1 MPFYSDSELVLTSTF
16 MRELADDDLKAI
28 IELHDRWLEEELAGN
43 EAHIISF
50 CTESVRW
57 MPPGVPPLEGKEAIA
72 EYLENN
78 RVDLQEVTFTR
89 TTVQGNDSV
98 AYLMS
103 DFSARYFTQDSS
115 EIHESTG
122 MHLWI
127 LRKEAEVWRVAV
139 VAWSSW

>member
-1 MPFYSDSELVLTSTF
+1 MPQLSDH
-16 MRELADDDLKAI
+16 DLKAI

-43 EAHIISF
+43 EAQIISF
-50 CTESVRW
+50 CTDSVRW

-72 EYLENN
+72 QYLENN
-78 RVDLQEVTFTR
+78 RVDLQGVTFTR
-89 TTVQGNDSV
+89 TTVEGNDSV

-103 DFSARYFTQDSS
+103 DFSARYFTQASS
-115 EIHESTG
+115 EIQESTG

-127 LRKEAEVWRVAV
+127 LHKEAEVWRVAV